1 MRIISNSGQRFK
13 TVFSPTVDTKTGR
26 LTLQETG
33 KVDLYA
39 EIQSHKDS
47 VDIHTLIARYRNGE
61 TDVFMQRPGFYG
73 DITEMPKTY
82 AEMYD
87 IMVKAENSF
96 NALPVDVRRQFDFD
110 FGVYLASLGNFDKTL
125 PTVESDSP
133 ESREEYSEKEVKSE

>member
-1 MRIISNSGQRFK
+1 MRIISNPGQRFK
-13 TVFSPTVDTKTGR
+13 TVFSPAVDTKTGR

-73 DITEMPKTY
+73 DITEFPKTY

-96 NALPVDVRRQFDFD
+96 NALPVDVRREFDFD
-110 FGVYLASLGNFDKTL
+110 FGVYLASLGNFEKPASVVAEDH
-125 PTVESDSP
+125 VE
-133 ESREEYSEKEVKSE
+133 EEKEVKSE